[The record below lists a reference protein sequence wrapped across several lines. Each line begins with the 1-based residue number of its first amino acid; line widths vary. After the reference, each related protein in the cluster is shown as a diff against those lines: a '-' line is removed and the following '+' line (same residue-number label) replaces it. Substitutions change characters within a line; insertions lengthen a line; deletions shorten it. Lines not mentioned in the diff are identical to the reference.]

1 MTAERARQL
10 SGAYLNEDRE
20 YVDGKIKEAC
30 GRGHYKVWIQE
41 VYLSDAL
48 RTKEYYRSMGFEV
61 KDREG
66 GSVKEFLISW
76 E

>member
-20 YVDGKIKEAC
+20 YVDSRITEAC
-30 GRGHYKVWIQE
+30 GRGHYKVWVQE
-41 VYLSDAL
+41 IHLNNVEA
-48 RTKEYYRSMGFEV
+48 TKEYYRSMGFDI
-61 KDREG
+61 KDPVGRR
-66 GSVKEFLISW
+66 VKEFLISW